1 MPSSLIIKIIIKVKI
16 MNKMHNPVHPGIV
29 LREYLEGIS
38 VTDAAKG
45 LGVTRATL
53 SRILNG
59 SSGVSADMA
68 IRLEMAL
75 GTSAKMWVEMQA
87 QYELW
92 QASLEERPAIKPL
105 FPRSKDFK
113 SFMG

>member
-1 MPSSLIIKIIIKVKI
+1 MS
-16 MNKMHNPVHPGIV
+16 KMHNPVHPGIV

-38 VTDAAKG
+38 VTEAAKA
-45 LGVTRATL
+45 LEVTRTTL

-59 SSGVSADMA
+59 NSGISADMA

-75 GTSAKMWVEMQA
+75 GTSAEMWVEMQA

-92 QASLEERPAIKPL
+92 QASLEKRPTIKPL
-105 FPRSKDFK
+105 FPRREGFK
-113 SFMG
+113 SFMD

>member
-1 MPSSLIIKIIIKVKI
+1 MS
-16 MNKMHNPVHPGIV
+16 KMHNPVHPGIV

-38 VTDAAKG
+38 VTEAAKA
-45 LGVTRATL
+45 LEVTRTTL

-59 SSGVSADMA
+59 NSGISADMA

-75 GTSAKMWVEMQA
+75 GASAEMWVEMQA

-92 QASLEERPAIKPL
+92 QASLEKRPTIKPL
-105 FPRSKDFK
+105 FPRREGFK
-113 SFMG
+113 SFMD

>member
-1 MPSSLIIKIIIKVKI
+1 MS
-16 MNKMHNPVHPGIV
+16 KMHNPVHPGIV

-38 VTDAAKG
+38 VTEAAKA
-45 LGVTRATL
+45 LEVTRTTL

-59 SSGVSADMA
+59 NSGISADMA

-75 GTSAKMWVEMQA
+75 GTSAEMWVEMQA

-92 QASLEERPAIKPL
+92 QASLEKRPAIKPL
-105 FPRSKDFK
+105 FPRREGSK
-113 SFMG
+113 SFMDWMIRKRL